1 MMSTSLCVTG
11 LDRAGLVIS
20 QRKLSSTAPSSIISI
35 YVSINPPSLPAVSE
49 KHIIVDIE
57 KFPVVLHIARV
68 TKVVNIIAKV
78 IPGRLTVG
86 LVLH

>member
-1 MMSTSLCVTG
+1 MTG

-20 QRKLSSTAPSSIISI
+20 QRKLSSTVVQLYQVLILAI
-35 YVSINPPSLPAVSE
+35 INPLSLYLPAVSQI
-49 KHIIVDIE
+49 HIIVNIE
-57 KFPVVLHIARV
+57 QFPVVLHIARV

-78 IPGRLTVG
+78 ISGRLTVG